1 MYDIIL
7 KSLSTLLELAERNDA
22 LKNAGYLSTRSAI
35 TETRSYVHGLAI
47 EMKADKE
54 QEKTISRHWA
64 DAASKARAVSIEWER
79 QFQRLSDLFAG
90 GLVNSGL
97 ALEIITHL
105 ERIIELLA
113 ASDNQASTN
122 PARTRPFDA
131 QGYEQSGIKLFH
143 FD

>member
-22 LKNAGYLSTRSAI
+22 LNNAAYLSTRSAVA
-35 TETRSYVHGLAI
+35 ETRSYVHGLAI
-47 EMKADKE
+47 EMKADKA
-54 QEKTISRHWA
+54 QEKIISRHWA
-64 DAASKARAVSIEWER
+64 DAASKTRAVSIEWGRE
-79 QFQRLSDLFAG
+79 FQRLSDLFAG

-105 ERIIELLA
+105 ERIIELLNTSGIQGSA
-113 ASDNQASTN
+113 TPD
-122 PARTRPFDA
+122 RTRPFDA
-131 QGYEQSGIKLFH
+131 QGPDQAEAKMFQ